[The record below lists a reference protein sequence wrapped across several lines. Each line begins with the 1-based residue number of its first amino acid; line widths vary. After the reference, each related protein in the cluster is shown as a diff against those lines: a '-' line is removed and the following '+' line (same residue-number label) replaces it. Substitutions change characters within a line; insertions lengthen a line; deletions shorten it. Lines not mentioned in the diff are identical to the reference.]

1 MLKLKIL
8 KKFKMEY
15 IESVNPYDGQP
26 LEKYR
31 IFSDKDIAEV
41 MGKADQVFRDWK
53 NESVEHR
60 SGLLKKLAKTLLKNK
75 ETYAQLMSRE
85 MGKPFSQGIAEIEK
99 CAWACDF
106 YAKNAVRFLADDLIE
121 TEADESFISYD
132 PIGCVLAIMPW
143 NFPFWQVIRFAAPT
157 LTAGNTVI
165 LKHASNV
172 SGCASALQELF
183 LSAGYPKGSFQF
195 VIADHKQLEAIIGN
209 SIVQGVTLT
218 GSEKAGR
225 EIAAQ
230 AGKHL
235 KKCVMEL
242 GGNNACIVWEDADLD
257 KYMDTMVMA
266 RMQNTGQSCIAAKRF
281 IVVEGLY
288 EEFLIKFCNSIQTL
302 KSGDPL
308 EKQTDIGVMARE
320 DLAKTLEQQ
329 VNDSLD
335 KGANVMFGNT
345 RDGAYYQPT
354 ILTGVVPGMP
364 AFEEELFGPVAAV
377 VKAKDRKEAIALAA
391 NSKFGLGSM
400 LFTKD
405 IKSARKIIGD
415 IPDGAFFINEMVKSD
430 PRLPFGGT
438 KASGFGRELSMEGML
453 EFVNKKTVYI
463 KK

>member
-1 MLKLKIL
+1 
-8 KKFKMEY
+8 MEY
-15 IESVNPYDGQP
+15 IESVNPYNGKP
-26 LEKYR
+26 LEKYS
-31 IFSDKDIAEV
+31 IFTDNDIDKV
-41 MGKADQVFRDWK
+41 LVKSDQVFQSWK

-60 SGLLKKLAKTLLKNK
+60 SGLLKKLAKRLLDNK
-75 ETYAQLMSRE
+75 KSYAQLMSKE
-85 MGKPFSQGIAEIEK
+85 MGKPIIQGIAEIEK

-106 YAKNAVRFLADDLIE
+106 YAKNAVRFLADDLID

-143 NFPFWQVIRFAAPT
+143 NFPFWQVVRFAAPT

-172 SGCASALQELF
+172 PGCSLALQELF
-183 LSAGYPKGSFQF
+183 LSAGYPEGSFQS
-195 VIADHKQLEAIIGN
+195 VIADHQQLESIIGN

-225 EIAAQ
+225 AIAAQ

-281 IVVEGLY
+281 IVVEAIY
-288 EEFLIKFCNSIQTL
+288 EEFLRKFSNKILTL

-308 EKQTDIGVMARE
+308 DKHTNIGVMARE
-320 DLAKTLEQQ
+320 DLAKTLAQQ

-335 KGANVMFGNT
+335 KGAQVSVGNK
-345 RDGAYYQPT
+345 RDGAYYEPT
-354 ILTGVVPGMP
+354 VLTGVVPGMP
-364 AFEEELFGPVAAV
+364 AFDEELFGPVAAV
-377 VKAKDRKEAIALAA
+377 VKAKDRMEAIVMAA

-400 LFTKD
+400 LFTED

-438 KASGFGRELSMEGML
+438 KASGFGRELSMEGIL

-463 KK
+463 RK

>member
-1 MLKLKIL
+1 
-8 KKFKMEY
+8 MEY
-15 IESVNPYDGQP
+15 IESVNPYNGKS
-26 LEKYR
+26 LEKYKM
-31 IFSDKDIAEV
+31 FSDRDIKGVLDKTEL
-41 MGKADQVFRDWK
+41 VFESWK
-53 NESVEHR
+53 NESVEYR
-60 SGLLKKLAKTLLKNK
+60 SELLKNLGKALLKNK
-75 ETYAQLMSRE
+75 ETYAQLMSKE
-85 MGKPFSQGIAEIEK
+85 MGKPVSQGVAEIEK

-106 YAKNAVRFLADDLIE
+106 YAKNAVEFLADDLIE

-172 SGCASALQELF
+172 PGCGFALQELF
-183 LSAGYPKGSFQF
+183 KAAGYPEGSFQF
-195 VIADHKQLEAIIGN
+195 ILANHEQLESIIGN

-225 EIAAQ
+225 SIAAQ

-235 KKCVMEL
+235 KKSVMEL

-257 KYMDTMVMA
+257 TYMETMVMA

-281 IVVEGLY
+281 IVLETIY
-288 EEFLIKFCNSIQTL
+288 EEFLMKFRNKVEAL

-308 EKQTDIGVMARE
+308 DKQTEIGVMARE
-320 DLAKTLEQQ
+320 DLAKTLAQQ
-329 VNDSLD
+329 VKDSET
-335 KGANVMFGNT
+335 KGAKVLFGNK
-345 RDGAYYQPT
+345 RSGAYYEPT
-354 ILTGVVPGMP
+354 ILVNVVPGMP
-364 AFEEELFGPVAAV
+364 AFDEELFGPVAAI
-377 VKAKDRKEAIALAA
+377 VKAKDRAEAIALAA
-391 NSKFGLGSM
+391 NSTFGLGSM
-400 LFTKD
+400 LFTED
-405 IKSARKIIGD
+405 IESARKIIGE

-438 KASGFGRELSMEGML
+438 KASGYGRELSMEGML

>member
-1 MLKLKIL
+1 
-8 KKFKMEY
+8 MEN
-15 IESVNPYDGQP
+15 IESVSPYDGKR
-26 LEKYR
+26 LGKYKE
-31 IFSDKDIAEV
+31 FSDEDINKV
-41 MGKADQVFRDWK
+41 LDKAQQVFPGWK

-60 SGLLKKLAKTLLKNK
+60 SGLLKKLANALLKNK
-75 ETYAQLMSRE
+75 EFYAQLMSKE
-85 MGKPFSQGIAEIEK
+85 MGKPIAQGIAEIEK
-99 CAWACDF
+99 CAWVCDF
-106 YAKNAVRFLADDLIE
+106 YAKNAVRFLADDLID

-172 SGCASALQELF
+172 PGCAAALQALF
-183 LSAGYPKGSFQF
+183 LSAGYPQGSFQY
-195 VIADHKQLEAIIGN
+195 VLADHKQLESIIGN

-225 EIAAQ
+225 SIAAQ

-242 GGNNACIVWEDADLD
+242 GGNNACIIWEDADLD
-257 KYMDTMVMA
+257 KYLDTMVMA

-281 IVVEGLY
+281 IVVEAIY
-288 EEFLIKFCNSIQTL
+288 EEFLAKFSKRIQTL

-308 EKQTDIGVMARE
+308 DKHTDIGVMARE

-329 VNDSLD
+329 VKDSLD
-335 KGANVMFGNT
+335 KGAQVKLGNK
-345 RDGAYYQPT
+345 RDGAYYEPT
-354 ILTGVVPGMP
+354 VLTGVVPGMP
-364 AFEEELFGPVAAV
+364 AFDEELFGPVAAV
-377 VKAKDRKEAIALAA
+377 VIAKDRQEAIALATS
-391 NSKFGLGSM
+391 SKFGLGSM
-400 LFTKD
+400 LFTED
-405 IKSARKIIGD
+405 IKSAREIVGD

-438 KASGFGRELSMEGML
+438 KASGFGRELSIEGIL

-463 KK
+463 RK